1 MSEEF
6 EFYKDLREE
15 TVPEQTET
23 AETKSRLQKPMRNRK
38 KTLFAVVMV
47 VVLSLVALASAR
59 QGTGVDILRRYVAT
73 VGLEQN
79 EDGTWGSYVY
89 DGGRLS
95 RFAALGDG
103 YLLHVSGSSIAI
115 MNGRGNLI
123 YKKEAYMENPVVYSN
138 GEAAVVYD
146 VGGTTLWW
154 MDRDGEVAKIDCNGI
169 LSATLNREGWLAIT
183 DQYSGYKGAVQVYTP
198 RQEKAFTFCS
208 SERFVTDACVLN
220 GGKRLAA
227 VTVGQKDGV
236 FTSNVLVYRLDSTA
250 VETSLA
256 IDDAFVTHVGE
267 VDGTVAF
274 TADTCLTYM
283 DNKGEWNGS
292 YDYSAL
298 YLRGCEFSEDFTAL
312 LLTRYR
318 SGTLG
323 AVMTL
328 DEKGEV
334 IGAEE
339 MDEEIVDISAAGHY
353 VSVLFN
359 DRVEI
364 YTHKMELYAE
374 HEVNRVTHIFQQ
386 EDGTVLAVGDTKAVL
401 IKP

>member
-6 EFYKDLREE
+6 EFYKDLHEE
-15 TVPEQTET
+15 APGQAET
-23 AETKSRLQKPMRNRK
+23 TETKSRLQKPVRDKRK
-38 KTLFAVVMV
+38 IFFTAVAVT
-47 VVLSLVALASAR
+47 VLLLVAFASAR
-59 QGTGVDILRRYVAT
+59 QGTGVDILRRYMVT

-103 YLLHVSGSSIAI
+103 HLLHASGSAISIFD
-115 MNGRGNLI
+115 GRGNLI
-123 YKKEAYMENPVVYSN
+123 YKKEAFMENPVVYSN
-138 GEAAVVYD
+138 GEEAVVYG

-154 MDRDGEVAKIDCNGI
+154 MDRKGEIAKIDCNGI
-169 LSATLNREGWLAIT
+169 LSATLNRDGWLAIT
-183 DQYSGYKGAVQVYTP
+183 DQYSGYKGAVQVYNSDH
-198 RQEKAFTFCS
+198 EKAFTFCS
-208 SERFVTDACVLN
+208 SERFVTDACVLD

-227 VTVGQKDGV
+227 VTVGQRDGM
-236 FTSNVLVYRLDSTA
+236 FTSNVLVYRLDSTE
-250 VETSLA
+250 VETALA
-256 IDDAFVTHVGE
+256 IDDGFVTHVGM

-274 TADTCLTYM
+274 AADTCLTYM
-283 DNKGEWNGS
+283 DNKGELSGS

-298 YLRGCEFSEDFTAL
+298 YLRGCEFSEKFTTL

-328 DEKGEV
+328 NEKGEV

-339 MDEEIVDISAAGHY
+339 MDEEILDISAAGNY

-359 DRVEI
+359 DRVVI
-364 YTHKMELYAE
+364 YTRKMEFYAE
-374 HEVNRVTHIFQQ
+374 HEVNHATHIFQQ
-386 EDGTVLAVGDTKAVL
+386 EDGSVLAVGDTKAVL
-401 IKP
+401 VMP

>member
-1 MSEEF
+1 MAEEF

-15 TVPEQTET
+15 VPEQVETE
-23 AETKSRLQKPMRNRK
+23 EIKSRLQKPVRDKRK
-38 KTLFAVVMV
+38 MLFAAVAV
-47 VVLSLVALASAR
+47 VVLLLVAFASAR
-59 QGTGVDILRRYVAT
+59 RGTGVDILRRYVAA

-79 EDGTWGSYVY
+79 EDGSWGRYVY

-95 RFAALGDG
+95 RFASLGDG

-115 MNGRGNLI
+115 MNGQGNLI

-138 GEAAVVYD
+138 GKEAVAYD
-146 VGGTTLWW
+146 VGGTALWW
-154 MDRDGEVAKIDCNGI
+154 LDKDGEVAKIDCNGI
-169 LSATLNREGWLAIT
+169 LSATLNRDGWLAIT

-198 RQEKAFTFCS
+198 HQEKAFTFCS

-227 VTVGQKDGV
+227 VTVGQRDGM
-236 FTSNVLVYRLDSTA
+236 FTSNVLVYRLDSTE
-250 VETSLA
+250 VETALA
-256 IDDAFVTHVGE
+256 IDDGFVTHVGE
-267 VDGTVAF
+267 VDGSVAF

-283 DNKGEWNGS
+283 DNKGELSGS

-298 YLRGCEFSEDFTAL
+298 YLRGCEFSENFTTL
-312 LLTRYR
+312 LLARYR

-328 DEKGEV
+328 DKNGEV

-339 MDEEIVDISAAGHY
+339 MDEEIVDISAAGNY

-364 YTHKMELYAE
+364 YTRKMEFYAE
-374 HEVNRVTHIFQQ
+374 HKVDRVTHIFQQ

-401 IKP
+401 VMP

>member
-6 EFYKDLREE
+6 EFYKDLREDA
-15 TVPEQTET
+15 PEQVES
-23 AETKSRLQKPMRNRK
+23 AETRSRLQEPVRDK
-38 KTLFAVVMV
+38 KKLLFAAVAVMV
-47 VVLSLVALASAR
+47 LLLVAFASAR

-95 RFAALGDG
+95 RFAALGEG
-103 YLLHVSGSSIAI
+103 HLLHVSGTAISILD
-115 MNGRGNLI
+115 GRGNLI
-123 YKKEAYMENPVVYSN
+123 YKKEAYMENPAVYSN
-138 GEAAVVYD
+138 GAAAIAYD

-154 MDRDGEVAKIDCNGI
+154 LDKDGEVAKIDCNGI
-169 LSATLNREGWLAIT
+169 LSATLNREGWLAVT

-198 RQEKAFTFCS
+198 HQEKAFTFCS
-208 SERFVTDACVLN
+208 SERFVTDACVLD

-227 VTVGQKDGV
+227 VTVGQRDGV
-236 FTSNVLVYRLDSTA
+236 FTSNVLVYRLDSTEP
-250 VETSLA
+250 ETALA
-256 IDDAFVTHVGE
+256 IDDGFVTHVGM
-267 VDGTVAF
+267 VDGNIAF
-274 TADTCLTYM
+274 AADTCLTYM
-283 DNKGEWNGS
+283 NSKGELNGS

-298 YLRGCEFSEDFTAL
+298 YLRGCEFSEDFTTL

-328 DEKGEV
+328 NEKGEV

-339 MDEEIVDISAAGHY
+339 MDEEILDISAAGHY

-364 YTHKMELYAE
+364 YTRKMELYGTQE
-374 HEVNRVTHIFQQ
+374 LSRVTHIFQQ

-401 IKP
+401 VMP

>member
-6 EFYKDLREE
+6 EFYKDLREDA
-15 TVPEQTET
+15 PEQVES
-23 AETKSRLQKPMRNRK
+23 AETRSRLQEPVRDK
-38 KTLFAVVMV
+38 KKLLFAAVAVI
-47 VVLSLVALASAR
+47 VLLLVAFASAR
-59 QGTGVDILRRYVAT
+59 QGTGVDILRRYAAT

-95 RFAALGDG
+95 RFAALGEG
-103 YLLHVSGSSIAI
+103 HLLHVSGTAISILD
-115 MNGRGNLI
+115 GRGNLI
-123 YKKEAYMENPVVYSN
+123 YKKEAYMENPAVYSN
-138 GEAAVVYD
+138 GSAAIAYD

-154 MDRDGEVAKIDCNGI
+154 LDKNGEVAKIDCNGI
-169 LSATLNREGWLAIT
+169 LSATLNREGWLAVT

-198 RQEKAFTFCS
+198 HQEKAFTFCS
-208 SERFVTDACVLN
+208 SERFVTDACVLD

-227 VTVGQKDGV
+227 VTVGQRDGV
-236 FTSNVLVYRLDSTA
+236 FTSNVLVYRLDSTEP
-250 VETSLA
+250 ETALA
-256 IDDAFVTHVGE
+256 IDDGFVTHVGM
-267 VDGTVAF
+267 VDGNIAF
-274 TADTCLTYM
+274 AADTCLTYM
-283 DNKGEWNGS
+283 NSKGELNGS

-298 YLRGCEFSEDFTAL
+298 YLRGCEFSEDFTTL

-328 DEKGEV
+328 NEKGEV

-339 MDEEIVDISAAGHY
+339 MDEEILDISAAGHY

-364 YTHKMELYAE
+364 YTRKMELYGTQE
-374 HEVNRVTHIFQQ
+374 LGRVTHIFQQ

-401 IKP
+401 VMP

>member
-6 EFYKDLREE
+6 EFYKDLREDA
-15 TVPEQTET
+15 PEQVES
-23 AETKSRLQKPMRNRK
+23 AETRSRLQEPVRDK
-38 KTLFAVVMV
+38 KKLLFAAVAVMV
-47 VVLSLVALASAR
+47 LLLVAFASAR

-95 RFAALGDG
+95 RFAALGEG
-103 YLLHVSGSSIAI
+103 HLLHVSGTAISILD
-115 MNGRGNLI
+115 GRGNLI
-123 YKKEAYMENPVVYSN
+123 YKKEAYMENPAVYSN
-138 GEAAVVYD
+138 GSAAIAYD

-154 MDRDGEVAKIDCNGI
+154 LDKNGEVAKIDCNGI
-169 LSATLNREGWLAIT
+169 LSATLNREGWLAVT

-198 RQEKAFTFCS
+198 HQEKAFTFCS
-208 SERFVTDACVLN
+208 SERFVTDACVLD

-227 VTVGQKDGV
+227 VTVGQRDGV
-236 FTSNVLVYRLDSTA
+236 FTSNVLVYRLDSTEP
-250 VETSLA
+250 ETALA
-256 IDDAFVTHVGE
+256 IDDGFVTHVGM
-267 VDGTVAF
+267 VDGNIAF
-274 TADTCLTYM
+274 AADTCLTYM
-283 DNKGEWNGS
+283 NSKGELNGS

-298 YLRGCEFSEDFTAL
+298 YLRGCEFSEDFTTL

-328 DEKGEV
+328 NEKGEV

-339 MDEEIVDISAAGHY
+339 MDEEILDISAAGHY

-364 YTHKMELYAE
+364 YTRKMELYGTQE
-374 HEVNRVTHIFQQ
+374 LSRVTHIFQQ

-401 IKP
+401 VMP

>member
-6 EFYKDLREE
+6 EFYKDLREDA
-15 TVPEQTET
+15 PEQVES
-23 AETKSRLQKPMRNRK
+23 AETRSRLQDPVRDK
-38 KTLFAVVMV
+38 KKLLFAAVAVMV
-47 VVLSLVALASAR
+47 LLLVAFASAR

-95 RFAALGDG
+95 RFAALGEG
-103 YLLHVSGSSIAI
+103 HLLHVSGTAISILD
-115 MNGRGNLI
+115 GRGNLI
-123 YKKEAYMENPVVYSN
+123 YKKEAYMENPAVYSN
-138 GEAAVVYD
+138 GSAAIAYD

-154 MDRDGEVAKIDCNGI
+154 LDKNGEVAKIDCNGI
-169 LSATLNREGWLAIT
+169 LSATLNREGWLAVT

-198 RQEKAFTFCS
+198 HQEKAFTFCS
-208 SERFVTDACVLN
+208 SERFVTDACVLD

-227 VTVGQKDGV
+227 VTVGQRDGV
-236 FTSNVLVYRLDSTA
+236 FTSNVLVYRLDSTEP
-250 VETSLA
+250 ETALA
-256 IDDAFVTHVGE
+256 IDDGFVTHVGM
-267 VDGTVAF
+267 VDGNIAF
-274 TADTCLTYM
+274 AADTCLTYM
-283 DNKGEWNGS
+283 NSKGELNGS

-298 YLRGCEFSEDFTAL
+298 YLRGCEFSEDFTTL

-328 DEKGEV
+328 NEKGEV

-339 MDEEIVDISAAGHY
+339 MDEEILDISAAGHY

-364 YTHKMELYAE
+364 YTRKMELYGTQE
-374 HEVNRVTHIFQQ
+374 LSRVTHIFQQ

-401 IKP
+401 VMP

>member
-6 EFYKDLREE
+6 EFYKDLREDA
-15 TVPEQTET
+15 PEQVES
-23 AETKSRLQKPMRNRK
+23 AETRSRLQDPVRDK
-38 KTLFAVVMV
+38 KKLLFAAVAVMV
-47 VVLSLVALASAR
+47 LLLVAFASAR
-59 QGTGVDILRRYVAT
+59 QGTGVDILRRYAAT

-95 RFAALGDG
+95 RFAALGEG
-103 YLLHVSGSSIAI
+103 HLLHVSGTAISILD
-115 MNGRGNLI
+115 GRGNLI
-123 YKKEAYMENPVVYSN
+123 YKKEAYMENPAVYSN
-138 GEAAVVYD
+138 GSAAIAYD

-154 MDRDGEVAKIDCNGI
+154 LDKNGEVAKIDCNGI
-169 LSATLNREGWLAIT
+169 LSATLNREGWLAVT

-198 RQEKAFTFCS
+198 HQEKAFTFCS
-208 SERFVTDACVLN
+208 SERFVTDACVLD

-227 VTVGQKDGV
+227 VTVGQRDGV
-236 FTSNVLVYRLDSTA
+236 FTSNVLVYRLDSTEP
-250 VETSLA
+250 ETALA
-256 IDDAFVTHVGE
+256 IDDGFVTHVGM
-267 VDGTVAF
+267 VDGNIAF
-274 TADTCLTYM
+274 AADTCLTYM
-283 DNKGEWNGS
+283 NSKGELNGS

-298 YLRGCEFSEDFTAL
+298 YLRGCEFSEDFTTL

-328 DEKGEV
+328 NEKGEV

-339 MDEEIVDISAAGHY
+339 MDEEILDISAAGHY

-364 YTHKMELYAE
+364 YTRKMELYGTQE
-374 HEVNRVTHIFQQ
+374 LSRVTHIFQQ

-401 IKP
+401 VMP